1 MMGITIRLVMID
13 TPPLLDKYREDTEK
27 YPDACKQDMNK
38 QLAWIDSVLSTAKE
52 DWVLVV
58 GHHPI
63 YADTEKEES
72 ERMDMEKR
80 LIRFCVNI
88 KM

>member
-1 MMGITIRLVMID
+1 
-13 TPPLLDKYREDTEK
+13 
-27 YPDACKQDMNK
+27 MNK

-80 LIRFCVNI
+80 VDSILRKY